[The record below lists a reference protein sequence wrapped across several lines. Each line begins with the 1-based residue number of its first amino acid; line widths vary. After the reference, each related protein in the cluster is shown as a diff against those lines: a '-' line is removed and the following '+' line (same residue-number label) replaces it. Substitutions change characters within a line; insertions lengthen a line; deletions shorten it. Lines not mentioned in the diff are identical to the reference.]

1 MTFSEENTLPGEAD
15 KHVDAEGNNAG
26 KPAIDWGRWFF
37 LGLMVIFLVAVGY
50 RTIYSVAW
58 NDIERTDFTVYRAA
72 GQAVMEGT
80 NIYEAHN
87 IRGWLYVYPPPF
99 AILMIPFVK
108 LPLAWGSGLWYVLS
122 LLCLAHATIMSI
134 NLARET
140 VTSSTTGK
148 IDLWTLY
155 EVPILVASPWLV
167 SGLIRCQ
174 ASGFMV
180 WLMIAAIYW
189 WWRGRPVLGGM
200 SLAAAALIKAF
211 PIALLAYFAWQRQWR
226 FIAAFFLFLVVG
238 GLVLP
243 SMVYGWQ
250 KSLDY
255 WQQWGEIIAGP
266 ALSADHSR
274 QGNVLYD
281 QLLNSQKARNQSLE
295 ALLLTL
301 KTPSQMTKPIL
312 AGIALGMLAVM
323 AWLAKRAGAK
333 NQIMVVSA
341 FVMWNLLIPPISE
354 THYFGLLLLPFAVL
368 TAFSMSEN
376 DRFSRWLA
384 SGVLTLCFI
393 FTVWTNLD
401 KNMEYYRLLCW
412 ASLCVWSSL
421 LVLAHRRNSA
431 ESCHAR

>member
-140 VTSSTTGK
+140 VTSTTGK

-238 GLVLP
+238 GLILP
-243 SMVYGWQ
+243 STVYGWQ
-250 KSLDY
+250 KNLDY

-333 NQIMVVSA
+333 NQLMVVSA

-368 TAFSMSEN
+368 TAFSLGEN

-393 FTVWTNLD
+393 TTVWTNLD

-412 ASLCVWSSL
+412 ASLCVWSTL
-421 LVLAHRRNSA
+421 LVLAHRRISA
-431 ESCHAR
+431 ESRLAR